1 MPQQPQRSVAPT
13 VGRPVKRQ
21 RILAVGLL
29 ALMVVF
35 AGRLVMVQG
44 VHAADLSQVALAQRL
59 VTSEI
64 DTKRANIVDRNGV
77 VLATS
82 VKRYNVAVNQ
92 QRVAGFTR
100 TDKNG
105 QVVAEGPLDAA
116 KILAPI
122 LGLKE
127 SELAADMVGDSTW
140 KYIAKDVTPETW
152 ELIEDENIYGIEPE
166 PTSERIYPNGDIA
179 GNVVGFLA
187 GSGDGR
193 GQVGA
198 AGAELEYE
206 DELLGKPGSIT
217 YERGGGGTIIP
228 TDRHEETPA
237 VPGSTV
243 VLTIDRDIQWQV
255 QKLVAAAVKKTGT
268 ERAMVTVEDVKTGEI
283 LALVDSGSVDPND
296 PGATEAG
303 KRGARTVS
311 TVFEPGSTGKVITMA
326 AVLEEGLATPLSQF
340 HAPYRYTTPN
350 GEVFHDSH
358 DLGDQQLTLAGVL
371 VNSSNTG
378 TVKIGSM
385 LTEKQRYDYLTA
397 FGFGSSTDVGLP
409 NESPGILHPWQEW
422 DGRTKYSVLFGQG
435 VAVTAIQT
443 AQVYQ
448 TVANGGVRLQ
458 PTIVK
463 GLQHADGTF
472 TPRELDEPTRVISEQ
487 TSDELM
493 LMLEDVTE
501 EGTGVLAQIDG
512 YRVAGK
518 TGTAQAPDETGQ
530 LNNIVASFVGMAPA
544 DDPRIVVSVI
554 MYEPKTSIWGGTVA
568 APLFKDVAA
577 FALQSL
583 RVPPSS
589 ETATLYPTTWE

>member
-21 RILAVGLL
+21 RILAVALL

-35 AGRLVMVQG
+35 AGRLVLVQG

-59 VTSEI
+59 VTSEV
-64 DTKRANIVDRNGV
+64 DTERANIVDRNGV

-82 VKRYNVAVNQ
+82 VKSYNVAVNQ
-92 QRVAGFTR
+92 QRVADFTR

-105 QVVAEGPLDAA
+105 QLVAEGPLDAA

-152 ELIEDENIYGIEPE
+152 ALVKDENIYGIEPE

-179 GNVVGFLA
+179 GNVVGFVA
-187 GSGDGR
+187 GSSNAQGE
-193 GQVGA
+193 VGA

-217 YERGGGGTIIP
+217 YEKGGGGTIIP
-228 TDRHEETPA
+228 TGRHEETPA

-243 VLTIDRDIQWQV
+243 VLTLDRDIQWQV

-296 PGATEAG
+296 PGATPAG
-303 KRGARTVS
+303 DRGAGTVS

-340 HAPYRYTTPN
+340 HAPYKYTTPN
-350 GEVFHDSH
+350 NQVFHDSH

-378 TVKIGSM
+378 TVQIGSM

-397 FGFGSSTDVGLP
+397 FGFGSPTGVGLP
-409 NESPGILHPWQEW
+409 NESAGILHPWEKW
-422 DGRTKYSVLFGQG
+422 DGRTKYGVLFGQG
-435 VAVTAIQT
+435 VAVTALQT

-463 GLQHADGTF
+463 GLQHHDGTF
-472 TPRELDEPTRVISEQ
+472 TPRELDEPTRVVSEK
-487 TSDELM
+487 TSDQLM

-501 EGTGVLAQIDG
+501 EGTGGLAQIDG

-518 TGTAQAPDETGQ
+518 TGTAQAPDESGK
-530 LNNIVASFVGMAPA
+530 LNDIVASFVGMAPA

-583 RVPPSS
+583 RVPPSG
-589 ETATLYPTTWE
+589 ETAKLYPTTWE